1 MDTIPTPITRRRS
14 AGSLTRRVAALA
26 VATVAVVAL
35 VASADDN
42 EATMVDNDGAEQGQ
56 AGAQEGAAP
65 QAFSVGDTVALGDWQ
80 VTVNSV
86 VDPWVS
92 PNEFDNATG
101 RFVEVDVTVVNNS
114 DSPAAVSSLLCFE
127 LRDAS
132 GRSADTA
139 FVAGGRSSPDG
150 EVDPGGVLSGNLY
163 YDVETD
169 ASGLTMRFKCDLL
182 SSGSATINL

>member
-1 MDTIPTPITRRRS
+1 MDTIPTPITHPRS
-14 AGSLTRRVAALA
+14 ARPLTRRVAALA
-26 VATVAVVAL
+26 VAAVAVLAL
-35 VASADDN
+35 AASAGDN
-42 EATMVDNDGAEQGQ
+42 EATMVGNDGAEQGQ
-56 AGAQEGAAP
+56 TGAEEGAAP

-80 VTVNSV
+80 VTVNSA

-114 DSPAAVSSLLCFE
+114 DSPAVVSSLLCFE

-132 GRSADTA
+132 GRSANSA
-139 FVAGGRSSPDG
+139 LVVGGQSAPDG
-150 EVDPGGVLSGNLY
+150 EVDPGGVLTGTLY
-163 YDVETD
+163 YDVATD
-169 ASGLTMRFKCDLL
+169 ASGLSLRFKCDLL